1 METTGEWLECIVD
14 DDYEIYSEYPYSIRR
29 KGSDRIIKETI
40 HKSIGYVVCYLNH
53 KHYLKHR
60 IVALQFIDN
69 DDPENKTQI
78 DHINHNKADNHI
90 SNLRWVSH
98 LENMK
103 NMSGK
108 NGYQYVFLDELPE
121 TAEPLDAYNGNEFDG
136 LFIDYEQ
143 EKLYVFN
150 DVKYRELFPQRSR
163 GNIYYRTYD
172 IEDHRRWLSHK
183 VLFD

>member
-29 KGSDRIIKETI
+29 KGSDRIIKEFNDT
-40 HKSIGYVVCYLNH
+40 KGYVECKLNS
-53 KHYLKHR
+53 KQYKKHR

-98 LENMK
+98 SENMR
-103 NMSGK
+103 NRSGHFQH
-108 NGYQYVFLDELPE
+108 QYVFLDELPE

-150 DVKYRELFPQRSR
+150 GVKYRELFPQRSR
-163 GNIYYRTYD
+163 GNIYYQTYD
-172 IEDHRRWLSHK
+172 IEGNRRWLAHK